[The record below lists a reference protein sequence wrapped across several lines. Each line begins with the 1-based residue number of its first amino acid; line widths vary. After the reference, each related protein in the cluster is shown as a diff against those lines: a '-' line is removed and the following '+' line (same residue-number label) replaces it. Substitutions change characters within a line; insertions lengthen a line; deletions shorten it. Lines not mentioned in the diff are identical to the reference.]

1 MKRISLIILT
11 GLVAAAL
18 AGCAERHSVNYYLHH
33 VAARTQEMKNCMRD
47 HSSSYSCRAA
57 AASFDAAPPVPV
69 D

>member
-33 VAARTQEMKNCMRD
+33 VAARTHEMKHCMRD
-47 HSSSYSCRAA
+47 HSRSYNCRVA
-57 AASFDAAPPVPV
+57 AASYDAAPPIPIN
-69 D
+69 